1 MTTDPIEV
9 MANFIRDEGGFTSAP
24 KPFAVKMSDHLTAQ
38 GYIIMTTA
46 ERDGIKAA
54 MAAEAAEMIKRYII
68 GYGGDDPSLRPRPD
82 GEISNLLYADAILA
96 LATAPA
102 GFVCVPVE
110 RTQGLLEGIVFTEFG
125 GNCPVQATGT
135 IDGRNF
141 YFRAR
146 GARWSIGVGGDSVGA
161 PTWRYEEPYGEGPFD
176 AGWMDTEIAK
186 QMINKGATLY
196 RAMTA
201 SHKEG

>member
-24 KPFAVKMSDHLTAQ
+24 KPFAVKLSDHLTAS
-38 GYIIMTTA
+38 GYVIMTTG
-46 ERDGIKAA
+46 ERDGIRAA
-54 MAAEAAEMIKRYII
+54 MAAEVAKALCLSVKDSQNYI
-68 GYGGDDPSLRPRPD
+68 SLDHTVSFLSGVRHAQEQ
-82 GEISNLLYADAILA
+82 GIDAILA

-110 RTQGLLEGIVFTEFG
+110 PTQKMISYGLSTLGSIWSW
-125 GNCPVQATGT
+125 AT
-135 IDGRNF
+135 
-141 YFRAR
+141 
-146 GARWSIGVGGDSVGA
+146 
-161 PTWRYEEPYGEGPFD
+161 
-176 AGWMDTEIAK
+176 AK
-186 QMINKGATLY
+186 HILAIY